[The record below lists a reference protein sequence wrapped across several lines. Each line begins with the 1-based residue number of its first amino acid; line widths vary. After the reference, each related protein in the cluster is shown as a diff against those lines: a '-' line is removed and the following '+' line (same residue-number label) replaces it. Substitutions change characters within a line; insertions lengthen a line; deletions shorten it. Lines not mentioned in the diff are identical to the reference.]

1 MPFLTINLPSF
12 LQKTCSNGISHN
24 NNTLLSL
31 IYFFDNYL
39 KSLFSN
45 FSRVGGGVGRL
56 STDTNYKQVV
66 YNIQYFWP
74 GVYRN
79 FSEICCQRDKI
90 TLNIRM
96 LGNTSQGYIVLKLFR
111 FPN

>member
-1 MPFLTINLPSF
+1 M
-12 LQKTCSNGISHN
+12 
-24 NNTLLSL
+24 
-31 IYFFDNYL
+31 
-39 KSLFSN
+39 
-45 FSRVGGGVGRL
+45 GRL
-56 STDTNYKQVV
+56 STDTSYKQVV

-79 FSEICCQRDKI
+79 FSEMCCQRDKI

>member
-1 MPFLTINLPSF
+1 M
-12 LQKTCSNGISHN
+12 
-24 NNTLLSL
+24 
-31 IYFFDNYL
+31 
-39 KSLFSN
+39 
-45 FSRVGGGVGRL
+45 GRL

-66 YNIQYFWP
+66 YNIQHFLP

-79 FSEICCQRDKI
+79 FSEMRSQRNKI
-90 TLNIRM
+90 ALNIRM